1 MAPHRQN
8 GHGPT
13 GEGIVCTMP
22 RFDQDACR
30 RRRASNAPVFAS
42 RVNAASREPDKSP
55 SARRHPEVLLA
66 RPHFLEP
73 LLRRTDRPLILRNAR
88 TGLAV
93 ATEIESA
100 FTSAERRKG
109 LLGRNG
115 LGPGQALVIA
125 PTNLVHTFAMR
136 FPIDILFVARD
147 GRVVKARSAVPAR
160 RIAGA
165 WRGFAVIELAAGELQ
180 RSDTRHGDTI
190 EVA

>member
-1 MAPHRQN
+1 MLADAGERETRQILRIARLPPARN
-8 GHGPT
+8 PT
-13 GEGIVCTMP
+13 KVHP
-22 RFDQDACR
+22 RGDIR
-30 RRRASNAPVFAS
+30 RLF
-42 RVNAASREPDKSP
+42 
-55 SARRHPEVLLA
+55 LA

-93 ATEIESA
+93 ATEVEAA

-109 LLGRNG
+109 LLGRDG

-136 FPIDILFVARD
+136 FPIDILFVARN

-165 WRGFAVIELAAGELQ
+165 LRGFAVIELAAGELQ
-180 RSDTRHGDTI
+180 RSDTRQGDTI